1 MKSGNSQLPTRIHS
15 NEYSFNSKMNILLLL
30 PQSDWHTVH
39 SLVCIMTAYL
49 TQLVHGC
56 HRSANDPEKIL
67 KRLRNSRKFIWR
79 EEKFKIWRKVLECLN
94 YSIMMLPF
102 PVKVDL
108 GHFYSWFGKNKLI
121 QKKWLL
127 QEPEGCFLRTVSNI
141 LHNLVCTTFF
151 WSRNLLKEVTNFSLW
166 QLHSIWP
173 EDFK

>member
-1 MKSGNSQLPTRIHS
+1 MAFLIVWFIIQIHIQNNNREYCCQACAMQIGMVAQHEIRVLSVHTSISQLWQNKWKVATVNYLPGSTQM
-15 NEYSFNSKMNILLLL
+15 NFSFNNKMNILLLS

-67 KRLRNSRKFIWR
+67 KCLGNSRKFIWR

-102 PVKVDL
+102 PV
-108 GHFYSWFGKNKLI
+108 I
-121 QKKWLL
+121 KW
-127 QEPEGCFLRTVSNI
+127 T
-141 LHNLVCTTFF
+141 
-151 WSRNLLKEVTNFSLW
+151 
-166 QLHSIWP
+166 
-173 EDFK
+173 